1 MALVGLGKWKR
12 HGDQAGGVG
21 GQLASAPLPGGK
33 PVPGA
38 TVSQGSSPWLV
49 LFHERGEGIPAA
61 GFAKGQEFLAT
72 PRASAL
78 WAGF

>member
-12 HGDQAGGVG
+12 HGDQAGRG
-21 GQLASAPLPGGK
+21 GRAACLRPAPGGN